1 MSPEPVV
8 ATFDPYAHS
17 SAERFA
23 AMAKA
28 RAGSGVMETPA
39 GYYVATAAGV
49 LAGLRDVEKFVG
61 SFMDTSAL
69 AEEDTVISAIPEPR
83 HGRIRRV
90 INTVIAV
97 HRTIQAEPY
106 IRTEA
111 GRLVTRAVAASALGP
126 VDLVDAVVDPLPST
140 VIAHML

>member
-17 SAERFA
+17 SAERLA
-23 AMAKA
+23 AMAAA
-28 RAGSGVMETPA
+28 RAGSGVTETSA

-61 SFMDTSAL
+61 SFMDTSGL
-69 AEEDTVISAIPEPR
+69 AEEDTVVSAIPEPR
-83 HGRIRRV
+83 RGRIRRI

-97 HRTIQAEPY
+97 HRTIQAEPFV
-106 IRTEA
+106 RAEA
-111 GRLVTRAVAASALGP
+111 TRLVAAAVAAAGSGP
-126 VDLVDAVVDPLPST
+126 VDLVEAVVDPLPS
-140 VIAHML
+140 